1 MLSHRSPKTTQSSLV
16 TPATLTNYS
25 STGRI
30 TPIDKVVNENLRQ
43 STQMIELKVET
54 SPKITHMSTK

>member
-1 MLSHRSPKTTQSSLV
+1 MLTHRSPKTTQSSIV

-30 TPIDKVVNENLRQ
+30 TPVEKVINEKLRQ
-43 STQMIELKVET
+43 STQMIELKVVK